1 MKHHFC
7 LFIGTALFAF
17 FNQAHAELII
27 NGAKVASNTATTT
40 APVTGSY
47 MSTSSFQGCLA
58 NLRSQAIASGVSG
71 PSYDRYTQNLS
82 PDYSVIDKLNYQP

>member
-1 MKHHFC
+1 MKYHFC

-27 NGAKVASNTATTT
+27 NGAKVVSTTT
-40 APVTGSY
+40 AAPVTGSY
-47 MSTSSFQGCLA
+47 TSTSSFQGCLA

-82 PDYSVIDKLNYQP
+82 PE

>member
-27 NGAKVASNTATTT
+27 NGAKGQAT
-40 APVTGSY
+40 PL
-47 MSTSSFQGCLA
+47 QRRHL
-58 NLRSQAIASGVSG
+58 
-71 PSYDRYTQNLS
+71 
-82 PDYSVIDKLNYQP
+82 